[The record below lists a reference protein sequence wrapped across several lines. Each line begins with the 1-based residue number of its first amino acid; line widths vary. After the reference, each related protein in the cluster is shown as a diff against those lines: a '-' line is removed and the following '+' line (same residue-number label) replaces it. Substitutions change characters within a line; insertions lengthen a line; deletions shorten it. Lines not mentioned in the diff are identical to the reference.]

1 MTERPSLLHQ
11 TLSFAAGISRLAVG
25 LVFLFSGWVKVA
37 DPMGMALK
45 LSAYAAAVDWDALY
59 RHSDLPMQGVA
70 IALGVGEMWLGL
82 ALMAGFKRRSVW
94 SATLLFMS
102 ALTLL
107 TLWIFLAEPVADCG
121 CFGDAWK
128 LTHGET
134 LTKNLVMLA
143 LLVWLGRR
151 LHQPLTVAL
160 SRETGHLLLLGSIIY
175 GTAMG
180 LYALHFLPSADFTPY
195 AVGTDI
201 RHAFLHPQEENV
213 SGAVNFYAYDPA
225 DGADRTEELLADTGS
240 VMLLTIPDV
249 SKADDGCC
257 DRINDLYDACRDAQ
271 IPFYLLIA
279 GDEEAVTK
287 WTDLTGAAYP
297 ALFAEDTEL
306 HAMVRSNP
314 GLLMLRNGKVGGK
327 WSCNDLP
334 DTEGKSATELRK
346 LSTSPTRRTRN
357 ALLFFLIP
365 VLLIIAAD
373 KLKGKRKDLK
383 EEAV

>member
-1 MTERPSLLHQ
+1 MSGNSSLIHR
-11 TLSFAAGISRLAVG
+11 TLSFAAGLSRLAVG
-25 LVFLFSGWVKVA
+25 LVFVFSGWVKVA

-45 LSAYAAAVDWDALY
+45 LSAYAAALDWDSLY
-59 RHSDLPMQGVA
+59 RHSDLPMQGAA

-94 SATLLFMS
+94 SVTTFVMS
-102 ALTLL
+102 VLTLL
-107 TLWIFLAEPVADCG
+107 TLWIFLTDPVADCG

-128 LTHGET
+128 LTHGDT
-134 LTKNLVMLA
+134 LTKNLLMLA

-151 LHQPLTVAL
+151 LHHPLTVAL
-160 SRETGHLLLLGSIIY
+160 SREAGHLLLLGSIIY

-180 LYALHFLPSADFTPY
+180 LYALHYLPSADFTPY

-201 RHAFLHPQEENV
+201 RNAFLHPQEEQV
-213 SGAVNFYAYDPA
+213 SDAVNFYAYDPA
-225 DGADRTEELLADTGS
+225 DGTDRTEELLADTGS
-240 VMLLTIPDV
+240 TMLLTIPDV
-249 SKADDGCC
+249 NKADDGCC
-257 DRINDLYDACRDAQ
+257 DRINDLYDACRDAR

-297 ALFAEDTEL
+297 ALFAEDTEI
-306 HAMVRSNP
+306 HALVRSNP
-314 GLLMLRNGKVGGK
+314 GLLMLRDGKVVGK
-327 WSCNDLP
+327 WSCNNLP
-334 DTEGKSATELRK
+334 DTDGKSAAELRT
-346 LSTSPTRRTRN
+346 LSTSPTRQTRN

-373 KLKGKRKDLK
+373 KLKGKSKQPS
-383 EEAV
+383 EN